1 MEWLGRLIALLAA
14 LFLVSRGLPGRMW
27 PVIIAATSR
36 SSSPLWGWNAP
47 GFGRKTGALDSGN
60 TRSPNP
66 GNGMSP
72 HICGG

>member
-1 MEWLGRLIALLAA
+1 LAV

-47 GFGRKTGALDSGN
+47 GFGRKTGTLD
-60 TRSPNP
+60 
-66 GNGMSP
+66 
-72 HICGG
+72 

>member
-1 MEWLGRLIALLAA
+1 MEWLGPLIALLAV

-47 GFGRKTGALDSGN
+47 GFGRKIGTLDSGLRVSRIAEL
-60 TRSPNP
+60 T
-66 GNGMSP
+66 
-72 HICGG
+72 